1 MFEWYEDAT
10 RVYIVMEYCSGGELF
25 KKIISIGYFTERD
38 AAALFKQMMN
48 AVLYCTQKGICHK
61 DLKPENFLFVSK
73 ESHSTIKLIDFG
85 LSQVFSAPG
94 SAVLLPCVGIGK
106 VRMSAPVGT
115 V

>member
-1 MFEWYEDAT
+1 VFEWYEDLA

-38 AAALFKQMMN
+38 AATLFKQMMN

-61 DLKPENFLFVSK
+61 DLKPENFLFASK
-73 ESHSTIKLIDFG
+73 EPNSGIKLIDFG
-85 LSQVFSAPG
+85 LSQVFSVP
-94 SAVLLPCVGIGK
+94 GIGK

-115 V
+115 VFTIV